1 MNMNAE
7 QAALM
12 ERWNAFLQKID
23 ARLRELIVEAEAGL
37 AGLIQQ
43 YPEDFAPIGNA
54 LSGLDHRVAEL
65 RKKIDETWESSV
77 EPKFKDMRGEN
88 DFFWDAGLD
97 RRGDAQLAFDQTW
110 ATCKVRATTAFY
122 RNLWPRAQ
130 AALQKPVPCSRCGGE
145 LTLPTRVSSVSV
157 PCAFCKAVTQ
167 VIPDKLVTMCFG
179 AFGGAGH
186 VFGEE
191 AALPLRFAIDRF
203 RVEVDRARRAAK
215 WAAEPVESLD
225 RWEAM
230 ERAYW
235 MKYAECAAGVT
246 GRATDMELVE
256 SRMAS
261 FRKYSLETD
270 QRWRRAKGL

>member
-1 MNMNAE
+1 MNAE
-7 QAALM
+7 QTALM
-12 ERWNAFLQKID
+12 ERWNGFLQKID
-23 ARLRELIVEAEAGL
+23 GRLAELIAETEAGVG
-37 AGLIQQ
+37 GLIQQ
-43 YPEDFAPIGNA
+43 YPEDYAPIGNA
-54 LSGLDHRVAEL
+54 LAGLDHRVSEL
-65 RKKIDETWESSV
+65 RKKIDETWEGQV
-77 EPKFKDMRGEN
+77 EPKFKSMRGEN
-88 DFFWDAGLD
+88 DVFWDAGLD
-97 RRGDAQLAFDQTW
+97 RRADAQLAFDHTW
-110 ATCKVRATTAFY
+110 AACKVRVTTAFY

-145 LTLPTRVSSVSV
+145 LTLPTRTSSVSV
-157 PCAFCKAVTQ
+157 TCGYCKAVTQ

-191 AALPLRFAIDRF
+191 AAMSLRFAIDRF
-203 RVEVDRARRAAK
+203 RVDVDRARRAAK

-235 MKYAECAAGVT
+235 LKYAEAAAAVV
-246 GRATDMELVE
+246 GRAPDMELVE
-256 SRMAS
+256 SRMGA

-270 QRWRRAKGL
+270 QRWRKSKGL